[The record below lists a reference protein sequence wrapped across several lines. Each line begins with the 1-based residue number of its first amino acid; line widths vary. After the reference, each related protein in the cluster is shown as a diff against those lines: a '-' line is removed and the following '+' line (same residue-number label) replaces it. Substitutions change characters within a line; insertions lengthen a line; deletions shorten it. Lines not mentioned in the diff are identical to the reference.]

1 MPQVKPELETFAK
14 IKVVGVGGSGG
25 SAVNRMMA
33 ARIRG
38 VDFIVMNTD
47 VQALHHNSA
56 PQKIHIGKSVTR
68 GLGAGMDPLIGRR
81 AAEESQNEIREALKD
96 ADMVFITCGLGGG
109 TGSGAS
115 PVVAEIAKELGALTV
130 AVVTKPFSFEGPKRR
145 DIAEKSW
152 EDLAKYVDTIITVPN
167 DKVMQVIDK
176 KTSLLDAF
184 NIVDDVLRQ
193 GVQGISD
200 SITVHGMINVDF
212 ADVKT
217 IMQDTGSA
225 LMGIGLGEGENKA
238 TEAAKAAISS
248 PLLELSI
255 DGASG
260 ILFTV
265 TGGPDLMMHE
275 IDEAAKIITSS
286 ASEDAKVIFGVTI
299 DEEMKGKI
307 KITVIATG
315 FEDQRRYLAAE
326 DEISVRPVY
335 SGVSTPDR
343 FKVQKIKEEEE
354 KKFDELIKKN
364 NFSASSNVVKEKES
378 GGLGN
383 FFGGFHKVNKEKEE
397 EFSGFKRSPINPTN
411 KSFVQPD
418 NFKNSAINTASAS
431 EEENNELEIPA
442 FIRKKMGNN

>member
-364 NFSASSNVVKEKES
+364 NFSTSNNLTKEKES
-378 GGLGN
+378 SGLGN

-397 EFSGFKRSPINPTN
+397 EFSGFKRSPINPIN
-411 KSFVQPD
+411 KNVVQSD
-418 NFKNSAINTASAS
+418 NFKNSTVNTVSAN
-431 EEENNELEIPA
+431 EEENSELEIPA
-442 FIRKKMGNN
+442 FLRKKMGNN